1 VALVLAIAL
10 TATCAAFASASAKST
25 SAASD
30 QTMLSTYTG
39 GERIL
44 VSFEPGTKAKE
55 KTELHAS
62 LGTKAVG
69 SLAQIGVEVVEV
81 PEGADAAALVAAYL
95 GSPGV
100 AFAELDGPAVAATT
114 PDDPYYVRQWAPEY
128 NNCPS
133 AWDVTTGSASVVI
146 AVLDTGVQLSHPDL
160 AGRVLAGYD
169 FVNGDADPSDD
180 HGHGTGVAGIAA
192 ATGNN
197 ALGVAGMDWNAAILP
212 VKVLDSTA
220 NGTSSTIAQGI
231 IYAADQGAHVINMS
245 FSAAIS
251 PTLHSAIQYAYNKG
265 CVLISASGNDGTE
278 VVRYPAGYPEVIAV
292 GSVYKDIRSTY
303 SNYGS
308 HLDLVA
314 PGQSID
320 TIAKDSSYSRMT
332 GTSAAAPFVAGLA
345 ALVKSVAPSLSGVE
359 VAQIITSTAR
369 DLGTAGWD
377 EYYGYG
383 HIDAQAAL
391 AAAGSTPPPEPTTT
405 TTEAPTTTT
414 TEAPT
419 TTTTT
424 EAPTTTTTLAPTTTT
439 TTEAPTTTTTVPAGD
454 VTAPV
459 VSFVYPVDG
468 STIAPSRMIV
478 RADAT
483 DENGV
488 TLVKFY
494 VDDKLLGTDSSAP
507 YTVNWNAK
515 KLWGSYTLK
524 AVAYDE
530 AGNFSVATAAVTIG
544 SSAASIWKKWW

>member
-1 VALVLAIAL
+1 
-10 TATCAAFASASAKST
+10 
-25 SAASD
+25 
-30 QTMLSTYTG
+30 
-39 GERIL
+39 
-44 VSFEPGTKAKE
+44 
-55 KTELHAS
+55 
-62 LGTKAVG
+62 
-69 SLAQIGVEVVEV
+69 
-81 PEGADAAALVAAYL
+81 
-95 GSPGV
+95 
-100 AFAELDGPAVAATT
+100 
-114 PDDPYYVRQWAPEY
+114 
-128 NNCPS
+128 
-133 AWDVTTGSASVVI
+133 
-146 AVLDTGVQLSHPDL
+146 
-160 AGRVLAGYD
+160 
-169 FVNGDADPSDD
+169 
-180 HGHGTGVAGIAA
+180 
-192 ATGNN
+192 
-197 ALGVAGMDWNAAILP
+197 
-212 VKVLDSTA
+212 
-220 NGTSSTIAQGI
+220 
-231 IYAADQGAHVINMS
+231 
-245 FSAAIS
+245 
-251 PTLHSAIQYAYNKG
+251 
-265 CVLISASGNDGTE
+265 
-278 VVRYPAGYPEVIAV
+278 
-292 GSVYKDIRSTY
+292 
-303 SNYGS
+303 
-308 HLDLVA
+308 
-314 PGQSID
+314 
-320 TIAKDSSYSRMT
+320 MT